1 MLLLGVS
8 AIKFYFIKFLHVILN
23 NNYLTEDNI
32 HIKGV
37 KKMKVKDIMTK
48 DVVFA
53 NKEDSVLTVA
63 KLMKHHNIG
72 AIPIV
77 EDAENV
83 LGMVTDRDIVLN
95 MADYNF
101 DPANTYALKLMTDKV
116 YSVKPEADVESALA
130 LMKKQQIRRLPV
142 MENNKLV
149 GILSIGDIAVRS
161 NYDAEMSNA
170 ITEIS
175 LPDKAQNI

>member
-1 MLLLGVS
+1 
-8 AIKFYFIKFLHVILN
+8 
-23 NNYLTEDNI
+23 
-32 HIKGV
+32 
-37 KKMKVKDIMTK
+37 MKVRDIMTK

-53 NKEDSVLTVA
+53 DKEDSVLTVA

-72 AIPIV
+72 AVPIV
-77 EDAENV
+77 ENAEKV

-101 DPANTYALKLMTDKV
+101 DPANTFALKLMTDKL
-116 YSVKPEADVESALA
+116 YTVKPEADLSSALA

-149 GILSIGDIAVRS
+149 GMLSIGDIAVRS
-161 NYDAEMSNA
+161 DYNMEMSEA
-170 ITEIS
+170 ISEIS
-175 LPDKAQNI
+175 MPDKPENI